1 MDAGWTERIL
11 DVLLACFGFQCFQR
25 HSTSPHILILPF
37 IKTDR
42 MMSVLLL
49 AFIGSACAF
58 APIAHT
64 RVAVRTL
71 SPTMGI
77 FDNLSGKGNFYEDE
91 SPRDEKKAF
100 EARGRKQVEKLSPGG
115 GYLWF

>member
-1 MDAGWTERIL
+1 MLSET
-11 DVLLACFGFQCFQR
+11 F
-25 HSTSPHILILPF
+25 HILNILIIPF